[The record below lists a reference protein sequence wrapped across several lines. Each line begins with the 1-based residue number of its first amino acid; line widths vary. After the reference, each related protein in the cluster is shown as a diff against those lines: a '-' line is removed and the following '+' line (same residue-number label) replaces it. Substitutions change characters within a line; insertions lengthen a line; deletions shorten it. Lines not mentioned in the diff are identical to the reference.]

1 MTSKISF
8 LKLMREDAKRRNWML
23 VFLSVLFFV
32 CYPVLMMIALDGT
45 ITINDRW
52 RERVALELLAPG
64 NVGIALVVTAAAV
77 MIAAAEFSYLHSK
90 KKMDLYYSI
99 PVRRKKLFLS
109 GYMTG
114 FLMFAGI
121 FLVCEILAM
130 LVAAAK
136 GVSLSLLFLPFLK
149 GSVLHIIEFLLI
161 YSAAAFAMLF
171 TGNTLIAV
179 FGMAV
184 IAGYG
189 PAVTM
194 IAQAYIDTGFYT
206 ALKTIQ
212 LWEIAYTTPL
222 GILLRMEQGIQHGTP
237 WFGAACMTLGGIVV
251 FFLADLWMC
260 THHRAECGG
269 MALAFPK
276 TEQILKIL
284 MVLPGALAIGIV
296 AYSMTGSNQYSWL
309 FAGFIFGVL
318 VLGMLMEFVYHR
330 DVKLAFA
337 HKIGTGITLA
347 AGILLICA
355 LVFDW
360 SGYNRWMPAKE
371 EIKAMSVCSRSG
383 LSAEIYGNRYVTQNQ
398 MQYLDTFRGVENRLD
413 LEQTEQFDVIY
424 DLVKEAHAEGNRDRG
439 EDGNADEVLVKFIMQ
454 DGKTKYR
461 LYFIQDDVW
470 NTAEEKLWQQSWY
483 QELCYPILSDD
494 PQYSEEKLTTI
505 NISYIYDGDDFVLTG
520 EDAKEVYRTYKKEL
534 AGKSK
539 QELETMLEEYDDSA
553 ADTVAMDGSASEFY
567 FTFEEKTGG
576 KMISYQEYGYPL
588 RKDFTR
594 TWKKIRE
601 IQKKNAEPSE

>member
-1 MTSKISF
+1 MQ
-8 LKLMREDAKRRNWML
+8 EDAKRRNWML

-45 ITINDRW
+45 TTINDRW

-90 KKMDLYYSI
+90 EKMDLYYSI

-114 FLMFAGI
+114 FLMFVGI

-194 IAQAYIDTGFYT
+194 IAQAYIETGFYT
-206 ALKTIQ
+206 ALKAIQ
-212 LWEIAYTTPL
+212 LWKIAYTTPI
-222 GILLRMEQGIQHGTP
+222 GILIWIEQGIQHGTP

-309 FAGFIFGVL
+309 FGGFIFGVL

-330 DVKLAFA
+330 DVKLVFS

-347 AGILLICA
+347 AGILLICS

-360 SGYNRWMPAKE
+360 PGYNRWMPAKE
-371 EIKAMSVCSRSG
+371 EVKAMSVCSRGG
-383 LSAEIYGNRYVTQNQ
+383 LGAEIYGNLYVIENQ
-398 MQYLDTFRGVENRLD
+398 MQSLETISDIESHLD

-424 DLVKEAHAEGNRDRG
+424 DLVEKAHAEGNRDCG
-439 EDGNADEVLVKFIMQ
+439 EDGNVDEVLVKFVMQ
-454 DGKTKYR
+454 NGKVKYR
-461 LYFIQDDVW
+461 RYFILDDVW
-470 NTAEEKLWQQSWY
+470 NAAEEKLWKQSWY
-483 QELCYPILSDD
+483 QQLCYPILSND
-494 PQYSEEKLTTI
+494 PQYAEEKLTGI
-505 NISYIYDGDDFVLTG
+505 RLSYLYEDDAVVTG
-520 EDAKEVYRTYKKEL
+520 EDAKELYRIYKKEL
-534 AGKSK
+534 I
-539 QELETMLEEYDDSA
+539 
-553 ADTVAMDGSASEFY
+553 
-567 FTFEEKTGG
+567 EKTGQELKNIPAAENDASADSTDVNG
-576 KMISYQEYGYPL
+576 YTCDLYFSFEERTKDKTITYQEYGYPL
-588 RKDFTR
+588 RKDFAR

-601 IQKKNAEPSE
+601 IQKKNSEPL

>member
-1 MTSKISF
+1 
-8 LKLMREDAKRRNWML
+8 
-23 VFLSVLFFV
+23 
-32 CYPVLMMIALDGT
+32 
-45 ITINDRW
+45 
-52 RERVALELLAPG
+52 
-64 NVGIALVVTAAAV
+64 
-77 MIAAAEFSYLHSK
+77 
-90 KKMDLYYSI
+90 
-99 PVRRKKLFLS
+99 
-109 GYMTG
+109 
-114 FLMFAGI
+114 
-121 FLVCEILAM
+121 M

-194 IAQAYIDTGFYT
+194 IAQAYIETGFYT
-206 ALKTIQ
+206 ALKAIQ
-212 LWEIAYTTPL
+212 LWKIAYTTPI
-222 GILLRMEQGIQHGTP
+222 GILIWIEQGIQHGTP

-309 FAGFIFGVL
+309 FGGFIFGVL

-470 NTAEEKLWQQSWY
+470 NAAEEKLWQQSWY

-588 RKDFTR
+588 RKDFTK
-594 TWKKIRE
+594 TWEKIRE

>member
-8 LKLMREDAKRRNWML
+8 LKLMQEDAKRRNWML

-32 CYPVLMMIALDGT
+32 CYPVLMMIALDAQT
-45 ITINDRW
+45 TVNDIW
-52 RERVALELLAPG
+52 RNRVAVDLLAPG
-64 NVGIALVVTAAAV
+64 NIAMALVVTAAAA
-77 MIAAAEFSYLHSK
+77 MIAAAEFSYVHSK
-90 KKMDLYYSI
+90 EKMDLYYSI

-114 FLMFAGI
+114 FLMFVGI

-130 LVAAAK
+130 LVAATK

-194 IAQAYIDTGFYT
+194 IAQAYIETGFYT
-206 ALKTIQ
+206 ALKAIQ
-212 LWEIAYTTPL
+212 LWKIAYTTPI
-222 GILLRMEQGIQHGTP
+222 GIMIWIEQGIQHGTP

-251 FFLADLWMC
+251 FFLADFWMC

-296 AYSMTGSNQYSWL
+296 AYGMTGSNQYSWL
-309 FAGFIFGVL
+309 FGGFIFGVL
-318 VLGMLMEFVYHR
+318 VLGMLMEFIYHK
-330 DVKLAFA
+330 DVKLVFS

-347 AGILLICA
+347 AGILLICS

-360 SGYNRWMPAKE
+360 PGYNRWMPAKE
-371 EIKAMSVCSRSG
+371 EVKAMSVCSRGG
-383 LSAEIYGNRYVTQNQ
+383 LGAEIYGNLYVIENQ
-398 MQYLDTFRGVENRLD
+398 MQSLETISDIESHLD

-424 DLVKEAHAEGNRDRG
+424 DLVEKAHAEGNRDCG
-439 EDGNADEVLVKFIMQ
+439 EDGNVDEVLVKFVMQ
-454 DGKTKYR
+454 NGKVKYR
-461 LYFIQDDVW
+461 RYFILDDVW
-470 NTAEEKLWQQSWY
+470 NAAEEKLWKQSWY
-483 QELCYPILSDD
+483 QQLCYPILSND
-494 PQYSEEKLTTI
+494 PQYAEEKLTGI
-505 NISYIYDGDDFVLTG
+505 RLSYLYEDDVVVTG
-520 EDAKEVYRTYKKEL
+520 EDAKELYRIYKKEL
-534 AGKSK
+534 
-539 QELETMLEEYDDSA
+539 T
-553 ADTVAMDGSASEFY
+553 
-567 FTFEEKTGG
+567 EKTGQELKNIPAAENDASADSTDVDG
-576 KMISYQEYGYPL
+576 YTRDLYFSFEERTKDKTITYQEYGYPL
-588 RKDFTR
+588 RKDFAR

-601 IQKKNAEPSE
+601 IQKKNSEPL

>member
-1 MTSKISF
+1 
-8 LKLMREDAKRRNWML
+8 MREDAKRRNWML

-90 KKMDLYYSI
+90 EKMDLYYSI

-136 GVSLSLLFLPFLK
+136 GVSLFLLFLPFLK

>member
-1 MTSKISF
+1 
-8 LKLMREDAKRRNWML
+8 ML

-90 KKMDLYYSI
+90 EKMDLYYSI

-601 IQKKNAEPSE
+601 IQKNNAEPSE

>member
-1 MTSKISF
+1 
-8 LKLMREDAKRRNWML
+8 MREDAKRRNWML

-90 KKMDLYYSI
+90 EKMDLYYSI

-494 PQYSEEKLTTI
+494 PQYSEEKLTAI

>member
-8 LKLMREDAKRRNWML
+8 LKLMQEDAKRRNWML

-32 CYPVLMMIALDGT
+32 CYPVLMMIALDAQT
-45 ITINDRW
+45 TVNDIW
-52 RERVALELLAPG
+52 RNRVAVDLLAPG
-64 NVGIALVVTAAAV
+64 NIAMALVVTAAAA
-77 MIAAAEFSYLHSK
+77 MIAAAEFSYVHSK
-90 KKMDLYYSI
+90 EKMDLYYSI

-114 FLMFAGI
+114 FLMFVGI

-130 LVAAAK
+130 LVAATK

-184 IAGYG
+184 IA
-189 PAVTM
+189 
-194 IAQAYIDTGFYT
+194 QAYIETGFYT
-206 ALKTIQ
+206 ALKAIQ
-212 LWEIAYTTPL
+212 LWKIAYTTPI
-222 GILLRMEQGIQHGTP
+222 GIMIWIEQGIQHGTP

-296 AYSMTGSNQYSWL
+296 AYGMTGSNQYSWL
-309 FAGFIFGVL
+309 FGGFIFGVL
-318 VLGMLMEFVYHR
+318 VLGMLMEFIYHK
-330 DVKLAFA
+330 DVKLVFS

-347 AGILLICA
+347 AGILLICS

-360 SGYNRWMPAKE
+360 PGYNRWMPAKE
-371 EIKAMSVCSRSG
+371 EVKAMSVCSRGG
-383 LSAEIYGNRYVTQNQ
+383 LGAEIYGNLYVIENQ
-398 MQYLDTFRGVENRLD
+398 MQSLETISDIESHLD

-424 DLVKEAHAEGNRDRG
+424 DLVEKAHAEGNRDCG
-439 EDGNADEVLVKFIMQ
+439 EDGNVDEVLVKFVMQ
-454 DGKTKYR
+454 NGKVKYR
-461 LYFIQDDVW
+461 RYFILDDVW
-470 NTAEEKLWQQSWY
+470 NAAEEKLWKQSWY
-483 QELCYPILSDD
+483 QQLCYPILSND
-494 PQYSEEKLTTI
+494 PQYAEEKLTGI
-505 NISYIYDGDDFVLTG
+505 RLSYLYEDDVVVTG
-520 EDAKEVYRTYKKEL
+520 EDAKELYRIYKKEL
-534 AGKSK
+534 
-539 QELETMLEEYDDSA
+539 T
-553 ADTVAMDGSASEFY
+553 
-567 FTFEEKTGG
+567 EKTGQELKNIPAAENDASADSTDVDG
-576 KMISYQEYGYPL
+576 YTRDLYFSFEERTKDKTITYQEYGYPL
-588 RKDFTR
+588 RKDFAR

-601 IQKKNAEPSE
+601 IQKKNSEPL

>member
-8 LKLMREDAKRRNWML
+8 LKLMQEDAKRRNWML

-32 CYPVLMMIALDGT
+32 CYPVLMMIALDAQT
-45 ITINDRW
+45 TVNDIW
-52 RERVALELLAPG
+52 RNRVAVDLLAPG
-64 NVGIALVVTAAAV
+64 NIAMALVVTAAAA
-77 MIAAAEFSYLHSK
+77 MIAAAEFSYVHSK
-90 KKMDLYYSI
+90 EKMDLYYSI

-114 FLMFAGI
+114 FLMFVGI

-130 LVAAAK
+130 LVAATK

-194 IAQAYIDTGFYT
+194 IAQAYIETGFYT
-206 ALKTIQ
+206 ALKAIQ
-212 LWEIAYTTPL
+212 LWKIAYTTPI
-222 GILLRMEQGIQHGTP
+222 GIMIWIEQGIQHGTP

-296 AYSMTGSNQYSWL
+296 AYGMTGSNQYSWL
-309 FAGFIFGVL
+309 FGGFIFDVL
-318 VLGMLMEFVYHR
+318 VLGMLMEFIYHK
-330 DVKLAFA
+330 DVKLVFS

-347 AGILLICA
+347 AGILLICS

-360 SGYNRWMPAKE
+360 PGYNRWMPAKE
-371 EIKAMSVCSRSG
+371 EVKAMSVCSRGG
-383 LSAEIYGNRYVTQNQ
+383 LGAEIYGNLYVIENQ
-398 MQYLDTFRGVENRLD
+398 MQSLETISDIESHLD

-424 DLVKEAHAEGNRDRG
+424 DLVEKAHAEGNRDCG
-439 EDGNADEVLVKFIMQ
+439 EDGNVDEVLVKFVMQ
-454 DGKTKYR
+454 NGKVKYR
-461 LYFIQDDVW
+461 RYFILDDVW
-470 NTAEEKLWQQSWY
+470 NAAEEKLWKQSWY
-483 QELCYPILSDD
+483 QQLCYPIL
-494 PQYSEEKLTTI
+494 
-505 NISYIYDGDDFVLTG
+505 
-520 EDAKEVYRTYKKEL
+520 
-534 AGKSK
+534 
-539 QELETMLEEYDDSA
+539 
-553 ADTVAMDGSASEFY
+553 
-567 FTFEEKTGG
+567 
-576 KMISYQEYGYPL
+576 
-588 RKDFTR
+588 
-594 TWKKIRE
+594 
-601 IQKKNAEPSE
+601 

>member
-1 MTSKISF
+1 
-8 LKLMREDAKRRNWML
+8 MREDAKRRNWML

-296 AYSMTGSNQYSWL
+296 AYSITGSNQYSWL

-553 ADTVAMDGSASEFY
+553 ADTVAMDGSVSEFY

>member
-90 KKMDLYYSI
+90 EKMDLYYSI

>member
-1 MTSKISF
+1 
-8 LKLMREDAKRRNWML
+8 MREDAKRRNWML

-90 KKMDLYYSI
+90 EKMDLYYSI

-601 IQKKNAEPSE
+601 IQKKNAELSE

>member
-8 LKLMREDAKRRNWML
+8 LKLMQEDAKRRNWML

-45 ITINDRW
+45 TTINDRW

-90 KKMDLYYSI
+90 EKMDLYYSI

-114 FLMFAGI
+114 FLMFVGI

-194 IAQAYIDTGFYT
+194 IAQAYIETGFYT
-206 ALKTIQ
+206 ALKAIQ
-212 LWEIAYTTPL
+212 LWKIAYTTPI
-222 GILLRMEQGIQHGTP
+222 GILIWIEQGIQHGTP

-296 AYSMTGSNQYSWL
+296 AYGMTGSNQYSWL
-309 FAGFIFGVL
+309 FGGFIFGVL
-318 VLGMLMEFVYHR
+318 VLGMLMEFIYHK
-330 DVKLAFA
+330 DVKLVFS

-347 AGILLICA
+347 AGILLICS

-360 SGYNRWMPAKE
+360 PGYNRWMPAKE
-371 EIKAMSVCSRSG
+371 EVKAMSVCSRGG
-383 LSAEIYGNRYVTQNQ
+383 LGAEIYGNLYVIENQ
-398 MQYLDTFRGVENRLD
+398 MQSLETISDIESHLD

-424 DLVKEAHAEGNRDRG
+424 DLVEKAHAEGNRDCG
-439 EDGNADEVLVKFIMQ
+439 EDGNVDEVLVKFVMQ
-454 DGKTKYR
+454 NGKVKYR
-461 LYFIQDDVW
+461 RYFILDDVW
-470 NTAEEKLWQQSWY
+470 NAAEEKLWKQSWY
-483 QELCYPILSDD
+483 QQLCYPILSND
-494 PQYSEEKLTTI
+494 PQYAEEKLTGI
-505 NISYIYDGDDFVLTG
+505 RLSYLYEDNVVVTG
-520 EDAKEVYRTYKKEL
+520 EDAKELYRIYKKEL
-534 AGKSK
+534 I
-539 QELETMLEEYDDSA
+539 
-553 ADTVAMDGSASEFY
+553 
-567 FTFEEKTGG
+567 EKTGQELKNIPAAENDASADSTDVDG
-576 KMISYQEYGYPL
+576 YTCDLYFSFEERTKDKTITYQEYGYPL
-588 RKDFTR
+588 RKDFAR

-601 IQKKNAEPSE
+601 IQKKNSEPL

>member
-90 KKMDLYYSI
+90 EKMDLYYSI

-269 MALAFPK
+269 MTLAFPK

-588 RKDFTR
+588 RKDFTK
-594 TWKKIRE
+594 TWEKIRE

>member
-1 MTSKISF
+1 MQ
-8 LKLMREDAKRRNWML
+8 EDAKRRNWML
-23 VFLSVLFFV
+23 VFLCVLFFV
-32 CYPVLMMIALDGT
+32 CYPVLMMITLDST
-45 ITINDRW
+45 ITVNDIW
-52 RERVALELLAPG
+52 KERVALDFLAPG
-64 NVGIALVVTAAAV
+64 NVGIALVVTAAAT

-90 KKMDLYYSI
+90 EKMDLYYSI
-99 PVRRKKLFLS
+99 PVRRKKLFMS
-109 GYMTG
+109 GYLTG

-121 FLVCEILAM
+121 FLVCELLAM

-136 GVSLSLLFLPFLK
+136 GVSFSLLVMPFLK
-149 GSVLHIIEFLLI
+149 GSVLHIIEFLFV

-171 TGNTLIAV
+171 TGNTVIAV
-179 FGMAV
+179 FGMMV
-184 IAGYG
+184 IAAYG

-212 LWEIAYTTPL
+212 LWEISYTTPI
-222 GILLRMEQGIQHGTP
+222 GILFRMEQGIRHGTP
-237 WFGAACMTLGGIVV
+237 WLGAACMTLGGTFA
-251 FFLADLWMC
+251 FFIADLWMC
-260 THHRAECGG
+260 THHGAECGG

-276 TEQILKIL
+276 AEQILKIL

-309 FAGFIFGVL
+309 FGGFIFGVL

-588 RKDFTR
+588 RKDFTK
-594 TWKKIRE
+594 TWEKIRE

>member
-1 MTSKISF
+1 
-8 LKLMREDAKRRNWML
+8 MREDAKRRNWML

-90 KKMDLYYSI
+90 EKMDLYYSI

-371 EIKAMSVCSRSG
+371 EIKAMSVCSGSG

>member
-8 LKLMREDAKRRNWML
+8 LKLMQEDAKRRNWML

-45 ITINDRW
+45 ATINDRW

-90 KKMDLYYSI
+90 EKMDLYYSI

-114 FLMFAGI
+114 FLMFVGI

-184 IAGYG
+184 IA
-189 PAVTM
+189 
-194 IAQAYIDTGFYT
+194 QAYIETGFYT
-206 ALKTIQ
+206 ALKAIQ
-212 LWEIAYTTPL
+212 LWKIAYTTPI
-222 GILLRMEQGIQHGTP
+222 GILIWIEQGIQHGTP

-296 AYSMTGSNQYSWL
+296 AYGMTGSNQYSWL
-309 FAGFIFGVL
+309 FGGFIFGVL
-318 VLGMLMEFVYHR
+318 VLGMLMEFIYHR
-330 DVKLAFA
+330 DVKLVFS

-347 AGILLICA
+347 AGILLICS

-360 SGYNRWMPAKE
+360 PGYNRWMPAKE
-371 EIKAMSVCSRSG
+371 EVKAMSVCSRSG
-383 LSAEIYGNRYVTQNQ
+383 LGAEIYGNLYVIENQ
-398 MQYLDTFRGVENRLD
+398 MQSLETISDIESHLD

-424 DLVKEAHAEGNRDRG
+424 DLVEKAHAEGNRDCG
-439 EDGNADEVLVKFIMQ
+439 EDGNVDEVLVKFVMQ
-454 DGKTKYR
+454 NGKVKYR
-461 LYFIQDDVW
+461 RYFILDDVW
-470 NTAEEKLWQQSWY
+470 NAAEEKLWKQSWY
-483 QELCYPILSDD
+483 QQLCYPILSND
-494 PQYSEEKLTTI
+494 PQYAEEKLTGI
-505 NISYIYDGDDFVLTG
+505 RLSYLYEDDVVVTG
-520 EDAKEVYRTYKKEL
+520 EDAKELYRIYKKEL
-534 AGKSK
+534 
-539 QELETMLEEYDDSA
+539 T
-553 ADTVAMDGSASEFY
+553 
-567 FTFEEKTGG
+567 EKTGQELKNIPAAENDASADSTDVDG
-576 KMISYQEYGYPL
+576 YTRDLYFSFEERTKDKTITYQEYGYPL
-588 RKDFTR
+588 RKDFAR

-601 IQKKNAEPSE
+601 IQKKNSEPL

>member
-553 ADTVAMDGSASEFY
+553 ADTVAMDGSVSEFY

>member
-1 MTSKISF
+1 MQ
-8 LKLMREDAKRRNWML
+8 EDAKRRNWML

-32 CYPVLMMIALDGT
+32 CYPVLMMIGLDAQT
-45 ITINDRW
+45 TVNDIW
-52 RERVALELLAPG
+52 RNRVAVDLLAPG
-64 NVGIALVVTAAAV
+64 NIAMALVVTAAAA
-77 MIAAAEFSYLHSK
+77 MIAAAEFSYLHIK
-90 KKMDLYYSI
+90 EKMDLYYSI
-99 PVRRKKLFLS
+99 PVRRKKLFMS
-109 GYMTG
+109 GYLTG

-121 FLVCEILAM
+121 FLVCELLAM

-136 GVSLSLLFLPFLK
+136 GVSFSLLVMPFLK
-149 GSVLHIIEFLLI
+149 GSVLHIIEFLFV

-171 TGNTLIAV
+171 TGNTVIAV
-179 FGMAV
+179 FGMMV
-184 IAGYG
+184 IAAYG

-212 LWEIAYTTPL
+212 LWEISYTTPI
-222 GILLRMEQGIQHGTP
+222 GILFRMEQGIRHGTP

-296 AYSMTGSNQYSWL
+296 VYSMTGSNQYSWL
-309 FAGFIFGVL
+309 FGGFIFGVL

-360 SGYNRWMPAKE
+360 PGYNRWMPAKE

-383 LSAEIYGNRYVTQNQ
+383 LGAEIYGNLYVIENQ
-398 MQYLDTFRGVENRLD
+398 MQSLETISDIESHLD

-424 DLVKEAHAEGNRDRG
+424 DLVEKAHAEGNRDCG
-439 EDGNADEVLVKFIMQ
+439 EDGNVDEVLVKFVMQ
-454 DGKTKYR
+454 NGKVKYR
-461 LYFIQDDVW
+461 RYFILDDVW
-470 NTAEEKLWQQSWY
+470 NAAEEKLWKQSWY
-483 QELCYPILSDD
+483 QQLCYPILSND
-494 PQYSEEKLTTI
+494 PQYAEEKLTGI
-505 NISYIYDGDDFVLTG
+505 RLSYLYEDDVVVTG
-520 EDAKEVYRTYKKEL
+520 EDVKELYRIYKKEL
-534 AGKSK
+534 I
-539 QELETMLEEYDDSA
+539 
-553 ADTVAMDGSASEFY
+553 
-567 FTFEEKTGG
+567 EKTGQELKNIPAAENDASADSTDVDG
-576 KMISYQEYGYPL
+576 YTCDLYFSFEERTKDKTITYQEYGYPL
-588 RKDFTR
+588 RKDFAR

-601 IQKKNAEPSE
+601 IQKKNSEPL

>member
-8 LKLMREDAKRRNWML
+8 LKLMQEDAKRRNWML

-32 CYPVLMMIALDGT
+32 CYPVLMMIALDAQT
-45 ITINDRW
+45 TVNDIW
-52 RERVALELLAPG
+52 RNRVAVDLLAPG
-64 NVGIALVVTAAAV
+64 NIAMALVVTAAAA
-77 MIAAAEFSYLHSK
+77 MIAAAEFSYVHSK
-90 KKMDLYYSI
+90 EKMDLYYSI

-114 FLMFAGI
+114 FLMFVGI

-130 LVAAAK
+130 LVAATK

-194 IAQAYIDTGFYT
+194 IAQAYIETGFYT
-206 ALKTIQ
+206 ALKAIQ
-212 LWEIAYTTPL
+212 LWKIAYTTPI
-222 GILLRMEQGIQHGTP
+222 GIMIWIEQGIQHGTP

-296 AYSMTGSNQYSWL
+296 AYGMTGSNQYSWL
-309 FAGFIFGVL
+309 FGGFIFGVL
-318 VLGMLMEFVYHR
+318 VLGMLMEFIYHK
-330 DVKLAFA
+330 DVK
-337 HKIGTGITLA
+337 
-347 AGILLICA
+347 
-355 LVFDW
+355 
-360 SGYNRWMPAKE
+360 RWMPAKE
-371 EIKAMSVCSRSG
+371 EVKAMSVCSRGG
-383 LSAEIYGNRYVTQNQ
+383 LGAEIYGNLYVIENQ
-398 MQYLDTFRGVENRLD
+398 MQSLETISDIESHLD

-424 DLVKEAHAEGNRDRG
+424 DLVEKAHAEGNRDCG
-439 EDGNADEVLVKFIMQ
+439 EDGNVDEVLVKFVMQ
-454 DGKTKYR
+454 NGKVKYR
-461 LYFIQDDVW
+461 RYFILDDVW
-470 NTAEEKLWQQSWY
+470 NAAEEKLWKQSWY
-483 QELCYPILSDD
+483 QQLCYPILSND
-494 PQYSEEKLTTI
+494 PQYAEEKLTGI
-505 NISYIYDGDDFVLTG
+505 RLSYLYEDDVVVTG
-520 EDAKEVYRTYKKEL
+520 EDAKELYRIYKKEL
-534 AGKSK
+534 
-539 QELETMLEEYDDSA
+539 T
-553 ADTVAMDGSASEFY
+553 
-567 FTFEEKTGG
+567 EKTGQELKNIPAAENDASADSTDVDG
-576 KMISYQEYGYPL
+576 YTRDLYFSFEERTKDKTITYQEYGYPL
-588 RKDFTR
+588 RKDFAR

-601 IQKKNAEPSE
+601 IQKKNSEPL

>member
-1 MTSKISF
+1 M
-8 LKLMREDAKRRNWML
+8 
-23 VFLSVLFFV
+23 
-32 CYPVLMMIALDGT
+32 
-45 ITINDRW
+45 
-52 RERVALELLAPG
+52 ALELLAPG

-90 KKMDLYYSI
+90 EKMDLYYSI

-588 RKDFTR
+588 RKDFTK
-594 TWKKIRE
+594 TWEKIRE

>member
-8 LKLMREDAKRRNWML
+8 LKLMQEDAKRRNWML

-32 CYPVLMMIALDGT
+32 CYPVLMMIALDAQT
-45 ITINDRW
+45 TVNDIW
-52 RERVALELLAPG
+52 RNRVAVDLLAPG
-64 NVGIALVVTAAAV
+64 NIAMALVVTAAAA
-77 MIAAAEFSYLHSK
+77 MIAAAEFSYVHSK
-90 KKMDLYYSI
+90 EKMDLYYSI

-114 FLMFAGI
+114 FLMFVGI

-130 LVAAAK
+130 LVAATK

-194 IAQAYIDTGFYT
+194 
-206 ALKTIQ
+206 
-212 LWEIAYTTPL
+212 TTPI
-222 GILLRMEQGIQHGTP
+222 GIMIWIEQGIQHGTP

-296 AYSMTGSNQYSWL
+296 AYGMTGSNQYSWL
-309 FAGFIFGVL
+309 FGGFIFGVL

-360 SGYNRWMPAKE
+360 PGYNRWMPAKE

-383 LSAEIYGNRYVTQNQ
+383 LGAEIYGNLYVIENQ
-398 MQYLDTFRGVENRLD
+398 MQSLETISDIESHLD

-424 DLVKEAHAEGNRDRG
+424 DLVEKAHAEGNRDCG
-439 EDGNADEVLVKFIMQ
+439 EDGNVDEVLVKFVMQ
-454 DGKTKYR
+454 NGKVKYR
-461 LYFIQDDVW
+461 RYFILDDVW
-470 NTAEEKLWQQSWY
+470 NAAEEKLWKQSWY
-483 QELCYPILSDD
+483 QQLCYPILSND
-494 PQYSEEKLTTI
+494 PQYAEEKLTGI
-505 NISYIYDGDDFVLTG
+505 RLSYLYEDDVVVTG
-520 EDAKEVYRTYKKEL
+520 EDAKELYRIYKKEL
-534 AGKSK
+534 TDKTG
-539 QELETMLEEYDDSA
+539 QELKNIPAAENDASADST
-553 ADTVAMDGSASEFY
+553 DVDGYTRDLY
-567 FTFEEKTGG
+567 FSFEERTKDKT
-576 KMISYQEYGYPL
+576 ITYQEYGYPL
-588 RKDFTR
+588 RKDFAR

-601 IQKKNAEPSE
+601 IQKKNSEPL

>member
-1 MTSKISF
+1 
-8 LKLMREDAKRRNWML
+8 ML
-23 VFLSVLFFV
+23 SGVDDDS
-32 CYPVLMMIALDGT
+32 LDGT

-90 KKMDLYYSI
+90 EKMDLYYSI

-588 RKDFTR
+588 RKDFTK
-594 TWKKIRE
+594 TWEKIRE

>member
-8 LKLMREDAKRRNWML
+8 LKLMQEDAKRRNWML
-23 VFLSVLFFV
+23 VFLTVLFFV
-32 CYPVLMMIALDGT
+32 CYPVLMMIGLDNMMT
-45 ITINDRW
+45 VNDAW
-52 RERVALELLAPG
+52 RERVALEVLAPG
-64 NVGIALVVTAAAV
+64 NIGMALVMTVAAA
-77 MIAAAEFSYLHSK
+77 MIAASEFAYLHSK
-90 KKMDLYYSI
+90 EKMDLYYSI
-99 PVRRKKLFLS
+99 PVRRKKLFMS

-114 FLMFAGI
+114 FLMFVGI
-121 FLVCEILAM
+121 FVASEMLAV

-136 GVSLSLLFLPFLK
+136 GVSPSLLWLPFLK
-149 GSVLHIIEFLLI
+149 GSVLHIIEFLFI

-194 IAQAYIDTGFYT
+194 IAQAYIETGFYT
-206 ALKTIQ
+206 ALKAIQ
-212 LWEIAYTTPL
+212 LWKIAYTTPI
-222 GILLRMEQGIQHGTP
+222 GILIWIEQGIQHGTP

-296 AYSMTGSNQYSWL
+296 AYGMTGSNQYSWL
-309 FAGFIFGVL
+309 FGGFIFGVL
-318 VLGMLMEFVYHR
+318 VLGMLMEFIYHK
-330 DVKLAFA
+330 DVKLVFS

-347 AGILLICA
+347 AGILLICS

-360 SGYNRWMPAKE
+360 PGYNRWMPAKE
-371 EIKAMSVCSRSG
+371 EVKAMSVCSRGG
-383 LSAEIYGNRYVTQNQ
+383 LGAEIYGNLYVIENQ
-398 MQYLDTFRGVENRLD
+398 MQSLETISDIESHLD

-424 DLVKEAHAEGNRDRG
+424 DLVEKAHAEGNRDCG
-439 EDGNADEVLVKFIMQ
+439 EDGNVDEVLVKFVMQ
-454 DGKTKYR
+454 NGKVKYR
-461 LYFIQDDVW
+461 RYFILDDVW
-470 NTAEEKLWQQSWY
+470 NAAEEKLWKQSWY
-483 QELCYPILSDD
+483 QQLCYPILSND
-494 PQYSEEKLTTI
+494 PQYAEEKLTGI
-505 NISYIYDGDDFVLTG
+505 RLSYLYEDDVVVTG
-520 EDAKEVYRTYKKEL
+520 EDAKELYRIYKKEL
-534 AGKSK
+534 
-539 QELETMLEEYDDSA
+539 T
-553 ADTVAMDGSASEFY
+553 
-567 FTFEEKTGG
+567 EKTGQELKNIPAAENDASADSTDVDG
-576 KMISYQEYGYPL
+576 YTRDLYFSFEERTKDKTITYQEYGYPL
-588 RKDFTR
+588 RKDFAR

-601 IQKKNAEPSE
+601 IQKKNSEPL